1 MRDSKVTAT
10 IAAAVTLGAFASI
23 YVSVSGGLFGP
34 PVDRAIHE
42 AGGAMMAKEALA
54 LLQPGGEITVIT
66 RDTRA
71 FKNPATDIQM
81 ASFRRTLRAG
91 HAKIHAVLALQVD
104 PLRPVRVPAGDFCQ
118 IVRDTPAGSV
128 IVSFMGPPLLSEAQW
143 LQLGNIKPAL
153 IAFCPGR
160 MAEEVDLRPFLRAG
174 VLKAAVVQRSG
185 LGGTGL
191 ASRDSSG
198 HSRRSFVTVTTGNLD
213 QLPPSPAP

>member
-1 MRDSKVTAT
+1 MRDSKITAT
-10 IAAAVTLGAFASI
+10 LAAAVTLGAFANI
-23 YVSVSGGLFGP
+23 YVTVSGGLFGP

-42 AGGAMMAKEALA
+42 AGGVMMAKQALA

-91 HAKIHAVLALQVD
+91 HAKVHAVLALQVD

-128 IVSFMGPPLLSEAQW
+128 VVSFMGPPLLSEAQW
-143 LQLGNIKPAL
+143 IQLGNIKPAI

-174 VLKAAVVQRSG
+174 VLKAAVVERSG
-185 LGGTGL
+185 L
-191 ASRDSSG
+191 SG
-198 HSRRSFVTVTTGNLD
+198 ARITPGDWSGRSQRTFVTVTSANLD
-213 QLPPSPAP
+213 QLPSSTAP

>member
-10 IAAAVTLGAFASI
+10 IAVAVTLGAFASI

-34 PVDRAIHE
+34 AVDRASHE
-42 AGGAMMAKEALA
+42 AAGVMMAKEALA

-81 ASFRRTLRAG
+81 AGFRKTLRSG

-128 IVSFMGPPLLSEAQW
+128 VVSFMGPPLLSEAQW
-143 LQLGNIKPAL
+143 LQLGNIKPAI

-174 VLKAAVVQRSG
+174 VLKAAIVERSG
-185 LGGTGL
+185 LAGAGMTPGT
-191 ASRDSSG
+191 SSG
-198 HSRRSFVTVTTGNLD
+198 RSQRTFVTVTAANLD
-213 QLPPSPAP
+213 QLPPSPAQ